1 MRMSIRKRM
10 RTIPKR
16 KSNFP
21 EYYNRIVLNQKAY
34 IRSNICFFGGKMRRI
49 WGYTLFWFAM
59 GMLLMYI
66 VGGGII
72 GILLIAGALLLS
84 YLLYSCR

>member
-1 MRMSIRKRM
+1 M

-72 GILLIAGALLLS
+72 GIPYSDLQFLSVNKRVDILTLIL
-84 YLLYSCR
+84 